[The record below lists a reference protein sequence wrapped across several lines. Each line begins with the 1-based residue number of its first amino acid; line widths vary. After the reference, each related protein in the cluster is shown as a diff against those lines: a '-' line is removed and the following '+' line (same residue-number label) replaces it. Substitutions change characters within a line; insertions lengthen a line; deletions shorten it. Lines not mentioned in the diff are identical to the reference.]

1 MASYIGQNVFVT
13 GASRGIGLG
22 IVQHLLKYS
31 DVKRIFAGARTP
43 KEATDLQAL
52 AKQNPKIQ
60 IVQFDSLDDNSI
72 KSAVKEVESK
82 VGNDG
87 LNLLI
92 NNAGVY
98 LSDGNNALNPDR
110 EAVLTVYNTNV
121 LQKADK
127 PAKILNVSS
136 VAGSTS
142 GLVGSRVPLGNATY
156 CSSKFVATSE
166 YGKDLVVLA
175 VHPGWVKTDMGGKQ
189 TAALTVDESVGGLLN
204 TISKATLA
212 ESGKFVDQNGKDLP
226 Y

>member
-1 MASYIGQNVFVT
+1 M
-13 GASRGIGLG
+13 G

-31 DVKRIFAGARTP
+31 DVKHIFAGARTP
-43 KEATDLQAL
+43 TEATDLQAL

-121 LQKADK
+121 VGIQISIPLFLPLLQKATKADK

-136 VAGSTS
+136 IAGSTS

-156 CSSKFVATSE
+156 CSSKV
-166 YGKDLVVLA
+166 
-175 VHPGWVKTDMGGKQ
+175 
-189 TAALTVDESVGGLLN
+189 
-204 TISKATLA
+204 
-212 ESGKFVDQNGKDLP
+212 
-226 Y
+226 